1 MPSCVCAAMFLE
13 RIVGRDIT
21 KPISALGFHDVH
33 YLRQMLYCVFK
44 SLHQAQRK
52 LAFHHADLRLANI
65 MELMPDDHKGGS
77 LASSTA
83 TVAPSRSGR
92 LQDASH
98 HDSQHHLGV
107 HPDDLAAVNL
117 RETATQQPAASP
129 SGDQHSYGLQN
140 ASVQTQT
147 QDPVMGHDSPSM
159 ATVEAEGIGDLQD
172 GNFKVTSTHSLLAF
186 LHMQPCYRPA
196 CVYDFVTKHLAKLLH
211 CSKSRA
217 ADCYMLSP
225 KMQKSGVDVKKQKS
239 NVCAPCARYISS
251 VHTAVVTFKFGM
263 PCISLICRLSL
274 PL

>member
-1 MPSCVCAAMFLE
+1 M
-13 RIVGRDIT
+13 GRDIT

-77 LASSTA
+77 LVSSTA
-83 TVAPSRSGR
+83 TFAPSRSGR

-129 SGDQHSYGLQN
+129 SGDQQSYGLQS

-147 QDPVMGHDSPSM
+147 QDPVMRHDSPSM

-172 GNFKVTSTHSLLAF
+172 GNFKVTSTQFSHVSVLYI
-186 LHMQPCYRPA
+186 LH
-196 CVYDFVTKHLAKLLH
+196 V
-211 CSKSRA
+211 
-217 ADCYMLSP
+217 
-225 KMQKSGVDVKKQKS
+225 
-239 NVCAPCARYISS
+239 
-251 VHTAVVTFKFGM
+251 
-263 PCISLICRLSL
+263 
-274 PL
+274 

>member
-1 MPSCVCAAMFLE
+1 MPCCVFAAMFLE

-65 MELMPDDHKGGS
+65 MELMPEGGS
-77 LASSTA
+77 LGSSNA
-83 TVAPSRSGR
+83 TFAPSRSGR

-117 RETATQQPAASP
+117 RETVTQQSAASP
-129 SGDQHSYGLQN
+129 SDDQHSYGLQS

-147 QDPVMGHDSPSM
+147 QDPVMRHDSPSM

-172 GNFKVTSTHSLLAF
+172 GNFKVTSSHFSHMSVLYI
-186 LHMQPCYRPA
+186 LH
-196 CVYDFVTKHLAKLLH
+196 V
-211 CSKSRA
+211 
-217 ADCYMLSP
+217 
-225 KMQKSGVDVKKQKS
+225 
-239 NVCAPCARYISS
+239 
-251 VHTAVVTFKFGM
+251 
-263 PCISLICRLSL
+263 
-274 PL
+274 